1 MKAKKAAVALTTV
14 IIIIG
19 ILTLSGTVLVLT
31 SIDASKNSVSTLD
44 YHNTQI
50 HINSCVEEAARKLNF
65 DRNFNGFVTIDT
77 IDLSCEY
84 TVSTIDANL
93 RLIEVRALS
102 GKSELVK
109 SFQADISQN
118 PITVSEN

>member
-77 IDLSCEY
+77 NDLSCEY

-102 GKSELVK
+102 GKSELIK

>member
-1 MKAKKAAVALTTV
+1 MKVKKAAVALTTV

-44 YHNTQI
+44 YHNTLI
-50 HINSCVEEAARKLNF
+50 YINSCLEEAARKLNF

-77 IDLSCEY
+77 TDLSCEY

-102 GKSELVK
+102 GKSELIK